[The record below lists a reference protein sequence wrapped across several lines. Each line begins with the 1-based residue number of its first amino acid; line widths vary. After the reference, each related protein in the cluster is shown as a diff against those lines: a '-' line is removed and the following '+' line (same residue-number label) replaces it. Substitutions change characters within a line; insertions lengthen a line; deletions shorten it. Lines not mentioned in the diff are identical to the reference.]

1 MTEDDGVLLARGRAL
16 RILAARL
23 NDGTC
28 PALEFLD
35 ELGPRPRAQFRALL
49 ERMADEGKILG
60 EERFRKLEGRT
71 PQGQPEVWEFKAHD
85 GPGWRLYA
93 VRFQGNWLVTHG
105 GRKPRDRRVA
115 AEAARARR
123 ICAIYEGRRSR

>member
-1 MTEDDGVLLARGRAL
+1 MTENEDVVLAQGRAL

-23 NDGTC
+23 SDGEC

-35 ELGPRPRAQFRALL
+35 KLGPRPRAQFRALL
-49 ERMADEGKILG
+49 ERMAEEGRILG

-71 PQGQPEVWEFKAHD
+71 LQGQPEVWEFKAHD

-93 VRFQGNWLVTHG
+93 VRSRGNWLVTHG
-105 GRKPRDRRVA
+105 CRKPRDRRVA
-115 AEAARARR
+115 TEIVRARR
-123 ICAIYEGRRSR
+123 ICAIYEGGRSR